1 MERFKLGTSIDI
13 MMKHLKI
20 LVVVVL
26 FSVSSCVPP
35 QHRLDFDLT
44 QNALISCDKKLKIRH
59 VTITEKEGGSR
70 YVIDLKKDNEGAY
83 VVYLDKAN
91 EGYYCNDEYPLKFKP
106 NMEYV
111 ISSVS
116 LDSGLEMSVFTNSD
130 GKIDSVANPLGCI
143 RED

>member
-1 MERFKLGTSIDI
+1 MQY
-13 MMKHLKI
+13 LKT

-26 FSVSSCVPP
+26 FFLSGCVPP

-44 QNALISCDKKLKIRH
+44 KNALVSCDKQLKIRH
-59 VTITEKEGGSR
+59 VTITEKDGDNR
-70 YVIDLKKDNEGAY
+70 YVIDLKQNNEGSY
-83 VVYLDKAN
+83 VVYLDKEN

-106 NMEYV
+106 NKEYI

-143 RED
+143 KEKD